1 MGLWLGQQVLSGG
14 LLLFQGPVTFEE
26 VAIYFT
32 QGQGALLDPAQ
43 RALYRD
49 VMQEN
54 YETVTL
60 PAGDGM
66 ENDKKEENLQRE
78 GPEQVASQGTLSERS
93 KGNFP
98 QSCEQG
104 KIWGKQ
110 HKSKKRLG
118 NQPRKRVVRTPL
130 GAKGPVT
137 FEEVAVYFTQEQG
150 ALLDP
155 AQRALYRDVMQENYE
170 TVTSLGYPIPK
181 PELITQLEQGEELWV
196 PDLQT
201 SEEGEIPRGTHM
213 AGEGTVSEIKEE
225 NPQQESP
232 EQQEL
237 HRMLSERSKENF
249 SQSAEQGKVC
259 ENQHKSERHKGKE
272 MVPKVAHGTVF
283 SGLRA

>member
-1 MGLWLGQQVLSGG
+1 MAAV
-14 LLLFQGPVTFEE
+14 
-26 VAIYFT
+26 I
-32 QGQGALLDPAQ
+32 PAQ
-43 RALYRD
+43 
-49 VMQEN
+49 
-54 YETVTL
+54 
-60 PAGDGM
+60 
-66 ENDKKEENLQRE
+66 
-78 GPEQVASQGTLSERS
+78 
-93 KGNFP
+93 
-98 QSCEQG
+98 
-104 KIWGKQ
+104 
-110 HKSKKRLG
+110 
-118 NQPRKRVVRTPL
+118 
-130 GAKGPVT
+130 GPVT
-137 FEEVAVYFTQEQG
+137 FEEVAVYFTQRQG

-170 TVTSLGYPIPK
+170 TVTSLEYPIPK

-196 PDLQT
+196 PDLQA

-272 MVPKVAHGTVF
+272 MGKAINCRRGLSNPKETTAQQKIQTEERKYTCTECWKSFSRSSNLIAHQRIHTGERPFKCTECGKSFIQRVNLISHQRIHTGERPYKCTECGKSF
-283 SGLRA
+283 SKRSHLNTHTIIHTGERPYKCTECGKSFGQRSQL